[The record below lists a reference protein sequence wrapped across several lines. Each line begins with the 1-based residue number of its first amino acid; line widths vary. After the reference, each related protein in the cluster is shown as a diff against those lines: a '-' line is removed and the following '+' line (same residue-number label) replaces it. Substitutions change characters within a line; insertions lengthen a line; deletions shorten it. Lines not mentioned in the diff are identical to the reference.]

1 MPLSLMYL
9 LRRVDESVSMIP
21 PKNADYTLPA
31 GACEVFAPE
40 TFALLR
46 QPDGSGHSQI
56 NRHLSTAQIA
66 ARQL

>member
-1 MPLSLMYL
+1 
-9 LRRVDESVSMIP
+9 MIP

-40 TFALLR
+40 TFAANC
-46 QPDGSGHSQI
+46 QPDDCPQLQVNFH
-56 NRHLSTAQIA
+56 RHTAQRA